1 MNIDNKT
8 FESLIEESQ
17 DLHVDAM
24 RDIRATLPALEEIR
38 EERRG
43 EVDTDE
49 IDRFNTNRRR
59 LLSTAGI
66 GAGGLAARGLL
77 YGGLGTLFT
86 GLMAKPAYADKPLD
100 IQILQTASSL
110 ERLAINTYGV
120 ALGQGPQGANAPAA
134 QAVAGINVASAKE
147 VVAKFAMTT
156 QSQHDEHRKAFQAQ
170 TTALG
175 GKVQDAPNPKFAP
188 AVAAADLSTPVKLVE
203 FAAMLE
209 KVATDTYLI
218 DLTML
223 EDMRSKEIMTSVM
236 GVEAQHLASLRAVGA
251 LLSAGAPNLVKI
263 PIGADLAKLP
273 DVAGS
278 VAFPDALEQTDPSLI
293 AEPTTGAVA

>member
-1 MNIDNKT
+1 MKIDNKN

-24 RDIRATLPALEEIR
+24 RDIRETLPALEEIR

-49 IDRFNTNRRR
+49 IDRYNATRRR
-59 LLSTAGI
+59 LLTTAGV

-110 ERLAINTYGV
+110 ERLAVNTYGV
-120 ALGQGPQGANAPAA
+120 ALGQSPQGANAPAA
-134 QAVAGINVASAKE
+134 KAVAGINVASAKD
-147 VVAKFAMTT
+147 VITKFAMTT
-156 QSQHDEHRKAFQAQ
+156 QSQHDEHLKAFQAQ

-175 GKVQDAPNPKFAP
+175 GKKQDEPNPKFAP
-188 AVAAADLSTPVKLVE
+188 VVASADLSTPLKLVE
-203 FAAMLE
+203 FAATLE

-218 DLTML
+218 DLGL
-223 EDMRSKEIMTSVM
+223 LQDIRSKEIMVSVM
-236 GVEAQHLASLRAVGA
+236 GVEAQHLAALRAVGA
-251 LLSAGAPNLVKI
+251 LLGADAPQLIKI

-278 VAFPDALEQTDPSLI
+278 VAFPDALEQTDPQLI